1 MWKGNFGIFAG
12 AMPTCFVKEVLNQAH
27 CRFST
32 KPRKMNFYS
41 KKILLLLLL
50 SPASH
55 VGLFAQK
62 YSNEFLSIGV
72 SARAQGMGNAVIAS
86 VEDVTAGYWNPAGLA
101 NFSAEQGL
109 QIGAM
114 HSEWFA
120 GVGKFD
126 YLGMTLP
133 LANNNRRIA
142 LSLIRFGVDDIPNT
156 LSLFE
161 SDGTVNYDNIVSFSA
176 ADYAFLGSYA
186 QRLPLKN
193 GKLLNFGGN
202 VKIVR
207 RVIGSFANSWGF
219 GIDLGAQY
227 KSGNLRLGAMARDIT
242 TTFNA
247 WHVTFSED
255 EKQVLL
261 ATGNELPGINSL
273 EITKP
278 QIILGAAYLFEFNK
292 FSLLSEVNVT
302 ATTDG
307 KRNTLVSGD
316 PISLDP
322 NIGVELN
329 YNDFIYLR
337 AGLSQLQKEK
347 DFDNR
352 DTYISRPAI
361 GIGMRL
367 YSLMIDYAYTD
378 LGDSQNRYSHVIS
391 LLLDLKPKKEN
402 H

>member
-1 MWKGNFGIFAG
+1 MKLHIDKIIFIL
-12 AMPTCFVKEVLNQAH
+12 P
-27 CRFST
+27 
-32 KPRKMNFYS
+32 
-41 KKILLLLLL
+41 LLLA
-50 SPASH
+50 AS
-55 VGLFAQK
+55 GSLFAQK

-72 SARAQGMGNAVIAS
+72 SARAQGMGNAVVAS
-86 VEDVTAGYWNPAGLA
+86 VEDVTSGYWNPAGLA
-101 NFSAEQGL
+101 NFSVEKGL

-114 HSEWFA
+114 HAEWFG

-133 LANNNRRIA
+133 LATKNRRIA

-161 SDGTVNYDNIVSFSA
+161 SDGTVNYDNIVNFSA

-193 GKLLNFGGN
+193 GKFLNLGGN

-227 KSGNLRLGAMARDIT
+227 KSGNWRLGAVARDIT

-247 WHVTFSED
+247 WQVTFTED

-261 ATGNELPGINSL
+261 ATGNELPDINSL

-278 QIILGAAYLFEFNK
+278 QLILGAAYLFEFNK
-292 FSLLSEVNVT
+292 FSLLSELNVT

-322 NIGVELN
+322 NFGLELN

-347 DFDNR
+347 DFGNR
-352 DTYISRPAI
+352 NTYISRPSI
-361 GIGMRL
+361 GVGMRL
-367 YSLMIDYAYTD
+367 YSLMVDYAYTD
-378 LGDSQNRYSHVIS
+378 VGDSQNRYSHVIS
-391 LLLDLKPKKEN
+391 LQLDLKPKREN
-402 H
+402 E

>member
-1 MWKGNFGIFAG
+1 
-12 AMPTCFVKEVLNQAH
+12 
-27 CRFST
+27 
-32 KPRKMNFYS
+32 
-41 KKILLLLLL
+41 
-50 SPASH
+50 
-55 VGLFAQK
+55 
-62 YSNEFLSIGV
+62 
-72 SARAQGMGNAVIAS
+72 MGNAVIAS
-86 VEDVTAGYWNPAGLA
+86 VNDVTAGYWNPAGLA
-101 NFSAEQGL
+101 EIGMDQGL

-133 LANNNRRIA
+133 LTSKNRRIA

-193 GKLLNFGGN
+193 GKLLNVGGN

-219 GIDLGAQY
+219 GVDLGMQY
-227 KSGNLRLGAMARDIT
+227 RSGNLVLAAMARDIT

-247 WHVTFSED
+247 WHVTFSDE

-261 ATGNELPGINSL
+261 ATGNELPDINSL

-278 QIILGAAYLFEFNK
+278 QIILGAAYLFEFSK
-292 FSLLSEVNVT
+292 FSLQPEFNLT

-322 NIGVELN
+322 SLGVELN
-329 YNDFIYLR
+329 YKDFIYLR
-337 AGLSQLQKEK
+337 TGISQLQKEK
-347 DFDNR
+347 DFDGKNS
-352 DTYISRPAI
+352 YISRPAI
-361 GIGMRL
+361 GVGLRL
-367 YSLMIDYAYTD
+367 YSLKVDYAYTD
-378 LGDSQNRYSHVIS
+378 IGDSQNRYSHVVS
-391 LLLDLKPKKEN
+391 LLLDLKPRREKE
-402 H
+402 